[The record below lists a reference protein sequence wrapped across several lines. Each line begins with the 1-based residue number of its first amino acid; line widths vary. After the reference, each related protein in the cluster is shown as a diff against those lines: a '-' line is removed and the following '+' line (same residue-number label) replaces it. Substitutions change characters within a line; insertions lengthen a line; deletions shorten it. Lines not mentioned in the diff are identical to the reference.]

1 MDEIIVHIQWSGP
14 YSFVEASR
22 FQDLRMDYGVYQF
35 CGPHTVYGRDVLLY
49 LGKAARQTF
58 GVRIQQ
64 EGWERW
70 QEANGSVRVF
80 LGRLSAGSTPQND
93 LWNREID
100 LAERLLIQAH
110 RPAHNASGL
119 YRTRDPDIERLHVLN
134 WGDRG
139 ALLPEVS
146 GARWSARF
154 ASIPGYAAYGSHAPL
169 IAGGG
174 ASETGSG
181 DVSGGI

>member
-1 MDEIIVHIQWSGP
+1 MHIQWSGP

-22 FQDLRMDYGVYQF
+22 FQDLRTDYGVYQF

-49 LGKAARQTF
+49 LGKAAKQTF

-64 EGWERW
+64 ENWVNW

-80 LGRLSAGSTPQND
+80 LGRISGGETPDND
-93 LWNREID
+93 TWNSQIGW
-100 LAERLLIQAH
+100 AETLLIKAH
-110 RPAHNASGL
+110 RPAHNSSGL
-119 YRTRDPDIERLHVLN
+119 NRTGDQRVGRVHVLN

-154 ASIPGYAAYGSHAPL
+154 ASIPGYAPYGSHAPR
-169 IAGGG
+169 IVQT
-174 ASETGSG
+174 ESG
-181 DVSGGI
+181 DVSEGI